1 MEIIIGIENI
11 RRKFRNPVLTL
22 GNFDGVHLGHQRIFK
37 ELRDE
42 ARKID
47 GEAIVFTFDPHPLQV
62 LAPQRCPP
70 AITPFKQKMM
80 MVETLGIDVII
91 VATFDL
97 DLANLTPEAFVKQ
110 ILVDKIGARKILVG
124 YNYNFGKDRKG
135 NVRML
140 KRLGEQYGFEVKV
153 IEALTVN
160 DVPVSSSKI
169 REFIQSGK
177 MAEAAQLLGRNYLL
191 IGKVIWGADRG
202 KKLGFPT
209 ANLEVLNG
217 LYPKTGV
224 YAIEVIMGNKTYQGV
239 ANVGYDPT
247 FGQNPLSVEVHIL
260 DFSRDIYGEEIQ
272 LIFHERIR
280 DEKAF
285 ENPDALARQIRMDI
299 EAARKIL
306 RRRPS
311 QSPQASRQPI

>member
-1 MEIIIGIENI
+1 MDIIIGIENI
-11 RRKFRNPVLTL
+11 LRNFRNPVLTL
-22 GNFDGVHLGHQRIFK
+22 GNFDGVHLGHQRIFE
-37 ELRDE
+37 ELTEE

-47 GEAIVFTFDPHPLQV
+47 GEAVVFTFDPHPLQV
-62 LAPQRCPP
+62 LSPQRCPP
-70 AITPFKQKMM
+70 FITPFKQKMM
-80 MVETLGIDVII
+80 LVERLGIDVII

-97 DLANLTPEAFVKQ
+97 DLANLTPEEFVKGV
-110 ILVDKIGARKILVG
+110 LVDKIGTKKILVG

-135 NVRML
+135 NVVML
-140 KRLGEQYGFEVKV
+140 IRLGKKYGFEVKV
-153 IEALTVN
+153 IDALKVN

-224 YAIEVIMGNKTYQGV
+224 YAVEVIMGNKTYPGV
-239 ANVGYDPT
+239 ADVGYNPT
-247 FGQNPLSVEVHIL
+247 FGLNPLSVEVHIL

-285 ENPDALARQIRMDI
+285 ENPDALARQIGKDI
-299 EAARKIL
+299 KAARKIL
-306 RRRPS
+306 PK
-311 QSPQASRQPI
+311 SPQPARQPN

>member
-1 MEIIIGIENI
+1 MDIIIGIENI
-11 RRKFRNPVLTL
+11 HRKFRNPVLTL

-37 ELRDE
+37 ELVEE
-42 ARKID
+42 AQKID
-47 GEAIVFTFDPHPLQV
+47 GEAIVITFDPHPLRI
-62 LAPQRCPP
+62 LDPQKCPP
-70 AITPFKQKMM
+70 LITPFKKKLML
-80 MVETLGIDVII
+80 VERLGVDVVI

-97 DLANLTPEAFVKQ
+97 DLANLTPEAFVRQ
-110 ILVDKIGARKILVG
+110 VLVDKIGVKKILVG
-124 YNYNFGKDRKG
+124 YNYFFGKDRKG
-135 NVRML
+135 NVEML
-140 KRLGEQYGFEVKV
+140 KRLGEKCGFEVKV
-153 IEALTVN
+153 IDAMTVN
-160 DVPVSSSKI
+160 DIPVSSSKI

-224 YAIEVIMGNKTYQGV
+224 YAVEVIMGDKTYPGV
-239 ANVGYDPT
+239 ADVGYNPT
-247 FGQNPLSVEVHIL
+247 FGENPLSVEVHIL

-272 LIFHERIR
+272 LIFHQRIR

-285 ENPDALARQIRMDI
+285 ENPESLAQQIREDIDAAKKILPKRPQPARQRD
-299 EAARKIL
+299 
-306 RRRPS
+306 
-311 QSPQASRQPI
+311 